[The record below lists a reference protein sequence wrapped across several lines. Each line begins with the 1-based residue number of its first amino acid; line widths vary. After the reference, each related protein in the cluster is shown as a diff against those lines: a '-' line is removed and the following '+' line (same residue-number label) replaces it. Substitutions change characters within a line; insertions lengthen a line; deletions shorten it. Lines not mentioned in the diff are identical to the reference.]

1 MKEIVGQT
9 KKINA
14 KDLLQLLS
22 SQWATT
28 EDIMK
33 LAFVGESKAREMT
46 KEITDIVS
54 KEHKKK
60 LPRGLFPMQVVQEYL
75 GININYLKKIERG

>member
-1 MKEIVGQT
+1 MKKPSQRLNAEET
-9 KKINA
+9 LKILNN
-14 KDLLQLLS
+14 
-22 SQWATT
+22 QWATT

-46 KEITDIVS
+46 KEITNIVS
-54 KEHKKK
+54 KENKK
-60 LPRGLFPMQVVQEYL
+60 LPRGLYPMQIVQEYL

>member
-1 MKEIVGQT
+1 MKRPIQRLNASET
-9 KKINA
+9 LKILDN
-14 KDLLQLLS
+14 
-22 SQWATT
+22 QWATT

-33 LAFVGESKAREMT
+33 LAFVGESKAREMG
-46 KEITDIVS
+46 KEITDLVL
-54 KEHKKK
+54 KKYNKK

>member
-1 MKEIVGQT
+1 MKKPTQRLTAKETLEIL
-9 KKINA
+9 NN
-14 KDLLQLLS
+14 
-22 SQWATT
+22 QWATT

-33 LAFVGESKAREMT
+33 LAFVGENKAREMG
-46 KEITDIVS
+46 KEIIDIVS
-54 KEHKKK
+54 EEHKKR

>member
-1 MKEIVGQT
+1 MKRPTQRLT
-9 KKINA
+9 A
-14 KDLLQLLS
+14 KETLELLNN
-22 SQWATT
+22 QWATT

-46 KEITDIVS
+46 KEITEIVS

>member
-1 MKEIVGQT
+1 MKRPTQRLTAKETLEIL
-9 KKINA
+9 NN
-14 KDLLQLLS
+14 
-22 SQWATT
+22 QWATT

-46 KEITDIVS
+46 KDIAEIVL

>member
-1 MKEIVGQT
+1 MKRPTQRLT
-9 KKINA
+9 A
-14 KDLLQLLS
+14 KETLDLLNN
-22 SQWATT
+22 QWATT

-46 KEITDIVS
+46 KEITDIVL

>member
-1 MKEIVGQT
+1 MKKPTQRLTAKETLEIL
-9 KKINA
+9 NN
-14 KDLLQLLS
+14 
-22 SQWATT
+22 QWATT
-28 EDIMK
+28 EDIMR

-46 KEITDIVS
+46 KEIKNIIS
-54 KEHKKK
+54 KENKK

>member
-1 MKEIVGQT
+1 MKKPMQRLT
-9 KKINA
+9 A
-14 KDLLQLLS
+14 KETLELLNN
-22 SQWATT
+22 QWATT

-33 LAFVGESKAREMT
+33 LAFVGESKAREIG
-46 KEITDIVS
+46 KEIMEVVS
-54 KEHKKK
+54 EEHKKK

>member
-1 MKEIVGQT
+1 MKKPTQRLT
-9 KKINA
+9 A
-14 KDLLQLLS
+14 KETLDLLNN
-22 SQWATT
+22 QWATT

-33 LAFVGESKAREMT
+33 LAFVGESKAREMG
-46 KEITDIVS
+46 KEITEIVS
-54 KEHKKK
+54 KKHNKK

>member
-1 MKEIVGQT
+1 MRKPSQRLNAEET
-9 KKINA
+9 LKILNN
-14 KDLLQLLS
+14 
-22 SQWATT
+22 QWATT

-33 LAFVGESKAREMT
+33 LAFVGESKAREIG
-46 KEITDIVS
+46 KEITDIVL

>member
-1 MKEIVGQT
+1 MRKPTQRLNAEET
-9 KKINA
+9 LKILNN
-14 KDLLQLLS
+14 
-22 SQWATT
+22 QWATT

-33 LAFVGESKAREMT
+33 LAFVGESKAREIG
-46 KEITDIVS
+46 KEIMEVVS
-54 KEHKKK
+54 EEHKKK

>member
-1 MKEIVGQT
+1 MKKPTQRLT
-9 KKINA
+9 A
-14 KDLLQLLS
+14 KETLDILNN
-22 SQWATT
+22 QWATT

-33 LAFVGESKAREMT
+33 LAFVGESKVREMT

-54 KEHKKK
+54 KEYKKK
-60 LPRGLFPMQVVQEYL
+60 LPRGLYPMQVVQEYL

>member
-1 MKEIVGQT
+1 MKKPIQRLT
-9 KKINA
+9 A
-14 KDLLQLLS
+14 KETLDLLNN
-22 SQWATT
+22 QWATT

-46 KEITDIVS
+46 KEITDIIS
-54 KEHKKK
+54 KENKK

>member
-1 MKEIVGQT
+1 MKRPTQRLT
-9 KKINA
+9 A
-14 KDLLQLLS
+14 KETLELLNN
-22 SQWATT
+22 QWATT

>member
-1 MKEIVGQT
+1 MKRPTQRLTAKETLEIL
-9 KKINA
+9 NN
-14 KDLLQLLS
+14 
-22 SQWATT
+22 QWATT

>member
-1 MKEIVGQT
+1 MKRPTQRLTAKETLEIL
-9 KKINA
+9 NN
-14 KDLLQLLS
+14 
-22 SQWATT
+22 QWATT

-46 KEITDIVS
+46 KEITEIVS

>member
-1 MKEIVGQT
+1 MKRPTQRLT
-9 KKINA
+9 A
-14 KDLLQLLS
+14 KETLDLLNN
-22 SQWATT
+22 QWATT

-46 KEITDIVS
+46 KEIKKIV
-54 KEHKKK
+54 EDRGYK
-60 LPRGLFPMQVVQEYL
+60 LPRGLYPMQVVQEYL

>member
-1 MKEIVGQT
+1 MKRPTQRLT
-9 KKINA
+9 A
-14 KDLLQLLS
+14 KETLELLNN
-22 SQWATT
+22 QWATT

-46 KEITDIVS
+46 KDIAEIVL

>member
-1 MKEIVGQT
+1 MKRPTQRLS
-9 KKINA
+9 A
-14 KDLLQLLS
+14 KETLELLNN
-22 SQWATT
+22 QWATT

-46 KEITDIVS
+46 KEITDIVL

-60 LPRGLFPMQVVQEYL
+60 LPRGLFPRQVVQEYL